1 MASRL
6 GLVYSGSLP
15 GAGFFRRVAL
25 LGVFGAYHCA
35 AEPEI
40 VRLRPSV
47 FKELPGNI
55 VTELQRRG
63 CTIPQIPYIKKRH
76 NVVRGTF
83 ARPGQVD
90 WAVLCSI
97 RGASRILVFWD
108 GSDKNP
114 ATLARA
120 EDSAYIQGLG
130 EGKSGFSRIIA
141 PAGKDY
147 IVIHSIST
155 GGVRVPLPPR
165 VDHQGI
171 NDAVAEKG
179 SEIHYFY
186 RGKWLKLAGS
196 D

>member
-6 GLVYSGSLP
+6 GLACSASLP
-15 GAGFFRRVAL
+15 GAGFFRRLAL
-25 LGVFGAYHCA
+25 LGALGACHCA
-35 AEPEI
+35 AGPEI

-63 CTIPQIPYIKKRH
+63 CTIPQIPHIKKRH
-76 NVVRGTF
+76 NVVRGAF

-97 RGASRILVFWD
+97 RGVSRILVFWN
-108 GSDKNP
+108 GSEKNP

-120 EDSAYIQGLG
+120 ENSAYIQGLG
-130 EGKSGFSRIIA
+130 EGKWGFSRIIA

-155 GGVRVPLPPR
+155 GGVRVPLPR
-165 VDHQGI
+165 KVDHQGI
-171 NDAVAEKG
+171 EDAFAEKG

-186 RGKWLKLAGS
+186 RGKWLKLAGA